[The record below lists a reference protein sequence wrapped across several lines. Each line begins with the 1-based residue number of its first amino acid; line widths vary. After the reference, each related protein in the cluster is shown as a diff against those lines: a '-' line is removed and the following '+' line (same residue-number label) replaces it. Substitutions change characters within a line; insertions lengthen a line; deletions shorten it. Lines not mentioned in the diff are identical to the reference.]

1 VPPHLFKNH
10 FLAAAAAAAAIRPS
24 ALVLCTDVSAMLQ
37 QQQNHVKM
45 STGHSHEHC
54 GVTAPAQTQVSP
66 SNNVHSSEH

>member
-45 STGHSHEHC
+45 TTGHSHEHC